1 MKKIFAGLFLTASFA
16 FASAQTISFD
26 KTTIDYGTVSQNSDG
41 HREYIVTNT
50 GDKPLIVSNVV
61 PSCGC
66 TTPEWTKDPILP
78 GKSGKIKVLYNTAIV
93 APFQKIIEV
102 YSNDAANSRSV
113 ITIKGDVND
122 SVATSN
128 ESIAP
133 QQAVQVEAAVQSA
146 KAQPAAKKPAPKK
159 LEAM

>member
-1 MKKIFAGLFLTASFA
+1 MKTF
-16 FASAQTISFD
+16 
-26 KTTIDYGTVSQNSDG
+26 N
-41 HREYIVTNT
+41 
-50 GDKPLIVSNVV
+50 LI
-61 PSCGC
+61 
-66 TTPEWTKDPILP
+66 
-78 GKSGKIKVLYNTAIV
+78 
-93 APFQKIIEV
+93 
-102 YSNDAANSRSV
+102 
-113 ITIKGDVND
+113 IKGDVND

>member
-1 MKKIFAGLFLTASFA
+1 MKKLIAGLSLFGFA
-16 FASAQTISFD
+16 FFATAQTITFD

-102 YSNDAANSRSV
+102 YSNDPQNSRSV
-113 ITIKGDVND
+113 VHIKGTV
-122 SVATSN
+122 VAGT
-128 ESIAP
+128 AP
-133 QQAVQVEAAVQSA
+133 AVAAQTTTAS
-146 KAQPAAKKPAPKK
+146 AQPAVAATKAKVATKK
-159 LEAM
+159 VVKKK